1 MEGFLWASGVYAVRF
16 LRLGIVA
23 ALAYGLLF
31 RVLHPW
37 MFGTF
42 FRDLTRDLTAE
53 RSAFAVRLALYG
65 VFAIALAACN
75 LVLDYAKV
83 RTVVEDRRSILG
95 ALIGAVR
102 FLRRNGGAAAALYL
116 ADALLFAAVL
126 ALYAAVAPGR
136 GFNRLVDVAGICDRT
151 ALRAGAAVGEARLLG
166 VRDRPFSGP
175 PCPCGIRG
183 SGEADLAGLAGG

>member
-1 MEGFLWASGVYAVRF
+1 MRF

-65 VFAIALAACN
+65 VFAVALAACN

-95 ALIGAVR
+95 ALNGADR
-102 FLRRNGGAAAALYL
+102 FLRRNGAAAAALYL
-116 ADALLFAAVL
+116 SDALMFAAVL
-126 ALYAAVAPGR
+126 AAYALVAPG
-136 GFNRLVDVAGICDRT
+136 AGRPAGRCGWDCDRT

-166 VRDRPFSGP
+166 VGDALFQGRLAHAGYAAAARPMWPDSP
-175 PCPCGIRG
+175 AA
-183 SGEADLAGLAGG
+183 EALGGVTPRTP